1 MKVKVKLMVPVHF
14 RRASRW
20 VGNADEYQ
28 TDDYVQEVNIPYRH
42 NTDNSK
48 LHDVIFNDVR
58 TAYKDRGIMGGTTE
72 VQMVGAPKVEAEV
85 IDVTYQ

>member
-1 MKVKVKLMVPVHF
+1 MRQPWETIALTDGDYNVKVKVKLMVPVHF

-42 NTDNSK
+42 NTDPDYH
-48 LHDVIFNDVR
+48 HDS
-58 TAYKDRGIMGGTTE
+58 
-72 VQMVGAPKVEAEV
+72 APQ
-85 IDVTYQ
+85 DYT